1 MITAAMRR
9 VDVAPAESKAVDY
22 RKGLG
27 RTPNGPAVTFELE
40 VKPELHGRDATL
52 DAGANAGVEIATVE
66 NRARAEAVYHAKHP
80 TETPG
85 GETGVIDL
93 QEVVRYVEKLRIEG
107 IEELATAVFV
117 GKVVRQARDM
127 VGGALNK
134 PPVLVGMPDDQ
145 DEDGDDQQDTD
156 SHEDYGRE
164 GCAWI
169 FHEMHQLSKDSCGFL
184 GFEVSGA
191 L

>member
-1 MITAAMRR
+1 MPGT
-9 VDVAPAESKAVDY
+9 
-22 RKGLG
+22 
-27 RTPNGPAVTFELE
+27 
-40 VKPELHGRDATL
+40 
-52 DAGANAGVEIATVE
+52 
-66 NRARAEAVYHAKHP
+66 EAVYHAKHP

-93 QEVVRYVEKLRIEG
+93 QEVVRYVEKFRVEG
-107 IEELATAVFV
+107 IEELAVTVFV

-164 GCAWI
+164 GRA
-169 FHEMHQLSKDSCGFL
+169 
-184 GFEVSGA
+184 
-191 L
+191 